1 MVGDPLTPSNA
12 LDARALNKALEELL
26 VQSLA
31 AWRVA
36 GDVSREADGALLF
49 AARERRLRIA
59 RAPADLPFRWIVAE
73 GERTRGV
80 TSVSGLLR
88 ALRAAVDPGYRPVR
102 LRIAP
107 LPLAA
112 P

>member
-1 MVGDPLTPSNA
+1 MTRA
-12 LDARALNKALEELL
+12 ITLDDAVHELL

-31 AWRVA
+31 AWHVA
-36 GDVSREADGALLF
+36 GDVRREADGALLVT
-49 AARERRLRIA
+49 AGERRLRIS
-59 RAPADLPFRWIVAE
+59 RAAGELPFRWMVAD

-80 TSVSGLLR
+80 PSVSGLLR
-88 ALRAAVDPGYRPVR
+88 HVRAAVDPGYRPVR

-107 LPLAA
+107 LPLTA

>member
-1 MVGDPLTPSNA
+1 MAATN
-12 LDARALNKALEELL
+12 LDDSVAQLL

-31 AWRVA
+31 AWHVT
-36 GDVSREADGALLF
+36 GDVSREADGALLV
-49 AARERRLRIA
+49 AAGDQRLRIA
-59 RAPADLPFRWIVAE
+59 RAPADLPFRWMVAD

-80 TSVSGLLR
+80 PSVSGLLR
-88 ALRAAVDPGYRPVR
+88 HVRAAVDPSYRPVR